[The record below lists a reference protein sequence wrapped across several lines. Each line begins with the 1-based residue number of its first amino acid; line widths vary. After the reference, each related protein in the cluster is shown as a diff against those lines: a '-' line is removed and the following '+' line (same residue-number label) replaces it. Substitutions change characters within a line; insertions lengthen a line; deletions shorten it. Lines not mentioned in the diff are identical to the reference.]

1 MDHII
6 VTIIDW
12 TVVPLTAAIPFLVS
26 HGILLAVFAGLWALF
41 GYALIRNTASL
52 IEAWT
57 RIRQLPLIGQGLAW
71 LLFLPVLAGLWI
83 WRRGWP
89 AAGRLTLI
97 AGLAAWNLLVL
108 VPQPA

>member
-1 MDHII
+1 MDQIV

-12 TVVPLTAAIPFLVS
+12 TVVPLTSAIPFLAS

-41 GYALIRNTASL
+41 GYALIRNTARL
-52 IEAWT
+52 NEAWT
-57 RIRQLPLIGQGLAW
+57 RIRHLPLIGQGLAW
-71 LLFLPVLAGLWI
+71 LLFLPVLAGLWT

-89 AAGRLTLI
+89 AAGRVTLI

-108 VPQPA
+108 VPRPA